1 MRHLKSFMIYGATI
15 FFNAAISFATFSLL
29 THHLSDTDYGIIN
42 LYGSSLLLLIPFIG
56 VGVQYALSVDYFR
69 QSHEAYRKHFTNA
82 LLIPAATCLLFTLV
96 LLLFHAPVVRFIHAS
111 FFFVLLLPLT
121 GFLTIMNDIMLS
133 LIRNKEKHLLFAGY
147 SIAKNVLE
155 IGLTLLF
162 ILALSYRWEGR
173 LGSTLLTLTAFL
185 LVSVLLIRRWRLY
198 GGGWDKAEV
207 KKLFVA
213 GLPFVPERLAIFV
226 LMYSDRFFINYY
238 EGTDDVGSYSAG
250 AQIAIIVNLLIL
262 TLNNTFYPVL
272 FRKLSLPEIDRNEI
286 RKVCYAFVG
295 ISAVLTVC
303 VILAIPFIF
312 ELFIGPE
319 FQSGQRYAVNLTIA
333 NFFWSVYSLFLG
345 FLLSYKKNR
354 LIMSISIFGM
364 IVSLI
369 LNFFNVRLFGA
380 LGATYTGMIVYFI
393 MGLTAFYFS
402 NRLSGLYR
410 LRKPLVP
417 PHQQQ
422 V

>member
-42 LYGSSLLLLIPFIG
+42 LYGSSLLFLVPFIG

-69 QSHEAYRKHFTNA
+69 QGPEAYRRHFTNA
-82 LLIPAATCLLFTLV
+82 LVIPAAMCVLFTLA
-96 LLLFHAPVVRFIHAS
+96 LLLFHAPLERFIQVS
-111 FFFVLLLPLT
+111 FFFILLLPFT
-121 GFLTIMNDIMLS
+121 GFLTILNDIMLS

-155 IGLTLLF
+155 IGFTLLF
-162 ILALSYRWEGR
+162 IISLKYHWEGR
-173 LGSTLLTLTAFL
+173 LGSTLITLVIVL
-185 LVSVLLIRRWRLY
+185 LVSVFLIRRWKLF
-198 GGGWDKAEV
+198 GGGLHREEM
-207 KKLFVA
+207 KKHFTT

-272 FRKLSLPEIDRNEI
+272 FRKLSVPEIDRNEI
-286 RKVCYAFVG
+286 RKVCYAFAG

-312 ELFIGPE
+312 DLFIGPE
-319 FQSGQRYAVNLTIA
+319 FQSGQRYAVNLTVA

-369 LNFFNVRLFGA
+369 LNFFSVRYFGA
-380 LGATYTGMIVYFI
+380 LGATYTGMVVYFL
-393 MGLTAFYFS
+393 MALTAFYFS